1 MSRLV
6 NSVLNKLFPGL
17 PAYKTLIRNK
27 KSMLHTS
34 GWMESKK
41 RNYPCRANGD
51 ELPWMNFSIIAFLEE
66 RITKEHSLF
75 EFGSGYSTAFYSKL
89 AKSVTSVEHDKEWY
103 DLTIKKLPENSSLI
117 FTAEDIDGKYCRSI
131 IKLDKKFDIIV
142 VDGKDRVNCLKQCV
156 NSLSSKG
163 VILLDDSHRSE
174 YKEGIEL
181 LIKNEFKS
189 LIFEGLKPT
198 GNGSNDYS
206 TLFYKSDNCF
216 GI

>member
-1 MSRLV
+1 M
-6 NSVLNKLFPGL
+6 
-17 PAYKTLIRNK
+17 
-27 KSMLHTS
+27 
-34 GWMESKK
+34 
-41 RNYPCRANGD
+41 
-51 ELPWMNFSIIAFLEE
+51 
-66 RITKEHSLF
+66 
-75 EFGSGYSTAFYSKL
+75 
-89 AKSVTSVEHDKEWY
+89 
-103 DLTIKKLPENSSLI
+103 
-117 FTAEDIDGKYCRSI
+117 
-131 IKLDKKFDIIV
+131 DKKFDIIV

-181 LIKNEFKS
+181 LSKKEFKS